1 MALARCVPPLISQV
15 RAICNRC
22 TFSSDLSNHTVTGL
36 NLASWKKRRK
46 LLLLDEK
53 VFVKMRHNRELVGV
67 LHGFDSHLNL
77 ILGNVDET
85 LTTLELDEETYEEIY
100 KKHSSALCPRR
111 WHHPHIPTTGGTM
124 KYPFLC
130 STCNEIYRTN
140 KGI

>member
-1 MALARCVPPLISQV
+1 MALARCVPPLRSRV
-15 RAICNRC
+15 PAIRNCC

-100 KKHSSALCPRR
+100 KTTKRS
-111 WHHPHIPTTGGTM
+111 IPLLFVRGD
-124 KYPFLC
+124 
-130 STCNEIYRTN
+130 
-140 KGI
+140 GIILISPPQAEQ